1 MEISGQGFRTA
12 LLESLL
18 LIPSGPSKLGHC
30 IFGGFCSTFLRN
42 PHDPR
47 LDPPTLARLALI
59 VSAVEGDECAYYAL
73 DVTAKKGLEAMA
85 LRVEGK
91 QVVKQA
97 DRSVQ
102 GGK

>member
-1 MEISGQGFRTA
+1 MKGFEQISLNPCFSYLQGT
-12 LLESLL
+12 
-18 LIPSGPSKLGHC
+18 SKLGHC

-47 LDPPTLARLALI
+47 LDPPTLALI

-85 LRVEGK
+85 
-91 QVVKQA
+91 
-97 DRSVQ
+97 
-102 GGK
+102 